1 MIGDIGSWGGGG
13 DGREASCVVYV
24 RDTNPSLPHTRWTC
38 ILYAHNALGH
48 FYTAGGDMRSFGT
61 PWGYEGHVQSKYTC
75 DGTQSTPHLPH
86 PHPPGLCKAVT
97 GCALQPTGRTDPP
110 AVTNRLPPNPA
121 DARALGP
128 GGTIPPSPLLVGI
141 LDHRRVEAR
150 AGDRP

>member
-1 MIGDIGSWGGGG
+1 MGG
-13 DGREASCVVYV
+13 RRAVLCTYV
-24 RDTNPSLPHTRWTC
+24 TQTPPCPTPAGHAYCTHTTPSGTF
-38 ILYAHNALGH
+38 ILQ
-48 FYTAGGDMRSFGT
+48 GGDMRSFGT
-61 PWGYEGHVQSKYTC
+61 PWGHEGHVQSKYTC

-110 AVTNRLPPNPA
+110 AVTSRLPPNPA
-121 DARALGP
+121 DARALGL